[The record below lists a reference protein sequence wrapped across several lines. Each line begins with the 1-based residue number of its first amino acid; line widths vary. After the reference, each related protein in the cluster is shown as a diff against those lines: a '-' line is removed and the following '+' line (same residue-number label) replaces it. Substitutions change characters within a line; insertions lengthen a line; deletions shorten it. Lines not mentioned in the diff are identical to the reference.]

1 MAIEILTGSDVPT
14 LLARAQQTLGD
25 DAVVMSV
32 RRILDGRR
40 MGFEMVAADPATAAE
55 HRRRDAARNSA
66 PGAFGAIG
74 AAALLEPEGAA
85 GAAAGRATY
94 SPPRSFRPSPEAGP
108 GFWDLGRAP
117 GNEARESRESAA
129 PARSE
134 KPARENARRA
144 WPFGAKK
151 KKDAV
156 AKAPVRRPYVVA
168 LVGPTGAG
176 KTTTLAKLANHP
188 QAFGGRRAG
197 ILGLDTYRIA
207 GIEQA
212 RQYAELSG
220 ASFEVAYES
229 RELAPAMLRMKDREV
244 VLVDTP
250 GRGPRAAA
258 DLRDAQAL
266 LSELRPDEVHLVM
279 PAGLQRSLARAIL
292 TAHLPFGVTHLL
304 VTKLDEFPDERTL
317 FELAREFG
325 LPMRWI
331 TDGQE
336 VPRHLQLAPESPGAG
351 RAAGAAHDRR
361 FAEVA

>member
-14 LLARAQQTLGD
+14 LLARAQQTLGE

-55 HRRRDAARNSA
+55 QRRRDSARRSES
-66 PGAFGAIG
+66 GAFGAIG
-74 AAALLEPEGAA
+74 AAALLEPEGAP
-85 GAAAGRATY
+85 AGRATY
-94 SPPRSFRPSPEAGP
+94 APPRPSRPAPEAGP
-108 GFWDLGRAP
+108 GFWDLSRAP
-117 GNEARESRESAA
+117 GRESRESREPAA
-129 PARSE
+129 PARTA
-134 KPARENARRA
+134 KPARETARRA

-151 KKDAV
+151 KDAV
-156 AKAPVRRPYVVA
+156 VKTPVRRPYVVA

-212 RQYAELSG
+212 RQYAELSA
-220 ASFEVAYES
+220 ASFEVAYEA

-361 FAEVA
+361 LAEVA

>member
-14 LLARAQQTLGD
+14 LLARAQQALGE
-25 DAVVMSV
+25 DAVVLSV

-55 HRRRDAARNSA
+55 QRRRKSARD
-66 PGAFGAIG
+66 GAHGASV
-74 AAALLEPEGAA
+74 LLEHESGIS
-85 GAAAGRATY
+85 GRATY
-94 SPPRSFRPSPEAGP
+94 APPRPYAQGPEAGP
-108 GFWDLGRAP
+108 GFWDLARAP
-117 GNEARESRESAA
+117 GPDAQEPGVSPRIDVPERESAR
-129 PARSE
+129 RS
-134 KPARENARRA
+134 A
-144 WPFGAKK
+144 WPFGPRKKSAAPKAAKP
-151 KKDAV
+151 
-156 AKAPVRRPYVVA
+156 AKPPVRRPYVVA

-176 KTTTLAKLANHP
+176 KTTTLAKLVNHP

-197 ILGLDTYRIA
+197 MIGLDTYRIG

-212 RQYAELSG
+212 RQYAELSN
-220 ASFEVAYES
+220 APFEVAYEAG
-229 RELAPAMLRMKDREV
+229 ELAPAMLRLKDREV

-250 GRGPRAAA
+250 GRGPRAAS
-258 DLRDAQAL
+258 DLRAAQAL

-325 LPMRWI
+325 LPMRWV

-336 VPRHLQLAPESPGAG
+336 VPRHLQLAPESAGAG